1 MYHNIILKAL
11 SSQPSPRC
19 VVLSVCECIRD
30 RTGRRRESNVKLK
43 NGWRDRSKIDQR
55 DWAGRRGRTVG
66 REGGREDVIQ
76 SCVCE
81 SVCGLQRSTWAPQLK
96 PHFFCQIWLRTHS
109 CDSSCSSL
117 SFTLPPSFTSN
128 QPDWHDMNLYHIVGG
143 GEEINSETRGGAECV
158 RKRFRSEENYK
169 QWPWQKNH
177 RVCI

>member
-43 NGWRDRSKIDQR
+43 SGWRDRSKTDQR

-66 REGGREDVIQ
+66 GGGREGGCYPVVCLRE
-76 SCVCE
+76 C
-81 SVCGLQRSTWAPQLK
+81 VCGLQRSTWAPQLK

-143 GEEINSETRGGAECV
+143 GKEINSETRGGCG
-158 RKRFRSEENYK
+158 
-169 QWPWQKNH
+169 
-177 RVCI
+177 VC